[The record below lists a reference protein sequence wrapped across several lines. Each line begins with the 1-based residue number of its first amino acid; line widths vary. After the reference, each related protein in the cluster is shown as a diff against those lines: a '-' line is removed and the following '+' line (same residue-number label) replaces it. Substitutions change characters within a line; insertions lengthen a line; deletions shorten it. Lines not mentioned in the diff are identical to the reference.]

1 MTKDA
6 VRRAMARRPKL
17 PEIEEPLRARP
28 PRTSL
33 VAHRSHWEPS
43 VRDGVA
49 VKGWV
54 FNATADKSDPHGH
67 DYFYEVAYELDG
79 HVRVFSSE
87 MSIDPWDWKFTG
99 HHGDWFHETVMG
111 CRAAT
116 VLVHPARE
124 PVLFGDTEPFEI
136 VRLGEQVA
144 RAQRAPADRR
154 AKETEYAI
162 EILQEASAAD
172 RRAVA
177 TLLAPFAS
185 TYTQRAHDDFYIV
198 ADLYAHAR
206 NGGGV
211 LEILERIA
219 PRLPAASKQYW
230 AAE

>member
-1 MTKDA
+1 MAKDA
-6 VRRAMARRPKL
+6 VTRALARRPKL
-17 PEIEEPLRARP
+17 PPVEEPLRARP
-28 PRTSL
+28 PRTNL

-54 FNATADKSDPHGH
+54 FHATADRSDPHGH

-79 HVRVFSSE
+79 HVRVFSRE

-99 HHGDWFHETVMG
+99 PYGGWFHDTVMG
-111 CRAAT
+111 CCAAT
-116 VLVHPARE
+116 VLVHPERE

-136 VRLGEQVA
+136 IHLGEQVA
-144 RAQRAPADRR
+144 RARRAPVERR

-162 EILQEASAAD
+162 EILQEASAED
-172 RRAVA
+172 RHGVA
-177 TLLAPFAS
+177 MLLAPFAS
-185 TYTQRAHDDFYIV
+185 EYTARARDAFYIV

-206 NGGGV
+206 NGGDV
-211 LEILERIA
+211 LGILDRIA
-219 PRLPAASKQYW
+219 PRLPAARKEYW

>member
-1 MTKDA
+1 MVKDA

-17 PEIEEPLRARP
+17 PPVEEPLRARP
-28 PRTSL
+28 PRTNL
-33 VAHRSHWEPS
+33 VAHQPYWES
-43 VRDGVA
+43 AVRDGVA

-54 FNATADKSDPHGH
+54 FNATADESDPHGH

-79 HVRVFSSE
+79 HVRVFSRE

-99 HHGDWFHETVMG
+99 PHGGWFHEIVMG
-111 CRAAT
+111 CRPAT
-116 VLVHPARE
+116 VLVHPERE

-136 VRLGEQVA
+136 VHLGEQVA
-144 RAQRAPADRR
+144 RAQRAPVDRR

-162 EILQEASAAD
+162 EILQEASAVD

-177 TLLAPFAS
+177 MLLAPFAS
-185 TYTQRAHDDFYIV
+185 AYTQRAHDDFYIV

-206 NGGGV
+206 NGGDV
-211 LEILERIA
+211 LAILERIA
-219 PRLPAASKQYW
+219 PGIPAASKEYW